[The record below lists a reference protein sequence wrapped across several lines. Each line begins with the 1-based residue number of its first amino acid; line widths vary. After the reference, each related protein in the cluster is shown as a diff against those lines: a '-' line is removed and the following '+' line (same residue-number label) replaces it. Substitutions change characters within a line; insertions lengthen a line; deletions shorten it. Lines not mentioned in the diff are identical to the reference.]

1 MVNNFKREYPE
12 RPIIGVGGIIFHD
25 NSVLLVKRAQAPGI
39 GKWSL
44 PGGAVELGETLVDA
58 LNREIYEEVS
68 IKIEIRGFVRLLDR
82 ILYDRENRIQF
93 HYVIADYWGRLVSG
107 RPKAASDISD
117 ARFVGID
124 QAQKM
129 GIDKEVEDTI
139 FMGLEMR
146 GDG

>member
-12 RPIIGVGGIIFHD
+12 RPIIGVGGIIFDD
-25 NSVLLVKRAQAPGI
+25 NSVLLVKRAQAPGT

-58 LNREIYEEVS
+58 LNREVYEEVS
-68 IKIEIRGFVRLLDR
+68 IKIEIGGLVRLLDR
-82 ILYDRENRIQF
+82 ILYDRENRIRF

-107 RPKAASDISD
+107 RPKAASDVSD
-117 ARFVGID
+117 ARFVAID

-129 GIDKEVEDTI
+129 GIDKEVEETI
-139 FMGLEMR
+139 FMGLKMR